1 MKRRFLALVLAGC
14 LAAVLSTAAW
24 AMSPTGFYLNVELP
38 SGETIALDV
47 ESGDSIDNV
56 KEELEMKTKIAAG
69 EQHLYYGGKLLVD
82 GRTLANYNIQK
93 GSTLLLTTKI
103 KGTPAGEKL
112 TEENMS
118 GSTIGAPV
126 TISEKTLN
134 SGTYYLCNNVKLTQ
148 ALVIQGD
155 VTLDLN
161 GFVLKIT
168 GSGSVIKIESG
179 TLTLVDSHPAAI
191 HKFVKEATGL
201 WTLNENAGTEIVKGG
216 VITGGIGRE
225 HSFSSVYGSISEN
238 GGGGV
243 FINQDASFVMESGN
257 IVGCSAVGE
266 HNTAG
271 GVLVARSASFVM
283 KAGKIAGCT
292 AARGGGVYVADK
304 NEAKTLG
311 RFTMEGGSIVGCVAT
326 DESYSG
332 GGVANHGDFTMTGG
346 TIRSCTATA
355 GHGGGICSVRQ
366 LHISGS
372 AVVTDCKAG
381 GSYASSGAML
391 ISPDSTYTAIIAGG
405 TFDGNVVNNKSTTI
419 TGGTF
424 SDEVQ
429 NSGVIENGQFNGAVN
444 NYEGTIK
451 GGTFYGS
458 VKNESDYDDG
468 VLRRAGTISGGT
480 FNGTVTNEAAGR
492 ISGGTYNGSVYGTFY
507 TVAFVSNGGTAVP
520 NQKYAN
526 TPVTAPT
533 VSRAG
538 YTLVGWYTDEAC
550 TAAYDFTQPV
560 TDSVTL
566 YAKWEAAPRYYYN
579 SGTTTDT
586 DNADEDK
593 KGSPKTFDPGA
604 GIYAVSVALSL
615 TGTAWIGRK
624 RH

>member
-24 AMSPTGFYLNVELP
+24 ATSPTGFYLNVELP
-38 SGETIALDV
+38 GGETIALDV
-47 ESGDSIDNV
+47 ESGDSIDNI
-56 KEELEMKTKIAAG
+56 KGKLETKTKIAAG
-69 EQHLYYGGKLLVD
+69 EQHLYYGGNLLVD

-134 SGTYYLCNNVKLTQ
+134 SGTYYLCNNVNLTQ
-148 ALVIQGD
+148 TLVIQGD

-191 HKFVKEATGL
+191 HKFVKNTDDL
-201 WTLNENAGTEIVKGG
+201 WMLDESQGAGIVRGG
-216 VITGGIGRE
+216 IITGGNAGD
-225 HSFSSVYGSISEN
+225 N
-238 GGGGV
+238 DGGGV
-243 FINQDASFVMESGN
+243 YVCPGAGLVMRGGS
-257 IVGCSAVGE
+257 IVGC
-266 HNTAG
+266 
-271 GVLVARSASFVM
+271 
-283 KAGKIAGCT
+283 KAKQ
-292 AARGGGVYVADK
+292 GGGVYVADK

-311 RFTMEGGSIVGCVAT
+311 RFTMKGGSIVGCVAT

-355 GHGGGICSVRQ
+355 GHGGSICSVRQ
-366 LHISGS
+366 MSISGS

-381 GSYASSGAML
+381 GSYVSSGAML
-391 ISPDSTYTAIIAGG
+391 ISPDSTYTAVIAGG

-424 SDEVQ
+424 SGEVQ

-458 VKNESDYDDG
+458 VKNSGECD
-468 VLRRAGTISGGT
+468 LGTPFHIGTFSGGT

-604 GIYAVSVALSL
+604 GLYAVSVALSL

>member
-24 AMSPTGFYLNVELP
+24 ATSPTGFYLNVELP

-56 KEELEMKTKIAAG
+56 KQKVQNAAG
-69 EQHLYYGGKLLVD
+69 VSVTEQYLYYGGKFLNN
-82 GRTLANYNIQK
+82 GRTLADYNIQK
-93 GSTLLLTTKI
+93 ESTLLVASEA
-103 KGTPAGEKL
+103 KGTPSGTPLTAAEPSKEWVNITEEKVL
-112 TEENMS
+112 TE
-118 GSTIGAPV
+118 
-126 TISEKTLN
+126 
-134 SGTYYLCNNVKLTQ
+134 GTYFLCNNVNLTHP
-148 ALVIQGD
+148 LVIQGD

-243 FINQDASFVMESGN
+243 FINQDASFVMEGGN

-292 AARGGGVYVADK
+292 AARGGGVYVADRDGDY
-304 NEAKTLG
+304 ALG
-311 RFTMEGGSIVGCVAT
+311 SFTMNGGTIEWCVAYGSAAY
-326 DESYSG
+326 DDG
-332 GGVANHGDFTMTGG
+332 GGVNNLGSFTMNGG
-346 TIRSCTATA
+346 TIRNCTAA
-355 GHGGGICSVRQ
+355 YGYGGGISSLRNITICGDAFVRDCTASQ
-366 LHISGS
+366 DKSS
-372 AVVTDCKAG
+372 AMYLNPSNPADRAVIEG
-381 GSYASSGAML
+381 GTFRGNIYASLYCTGMVAV
-391 ISPDSTYTAIIAGG
+391 TGG
-405 TFDGNVVNNKSTTI
+405 TFDPGQPNGI
-419 TGGTF
+419 TLHT
-424 SDEVQ
+424 V
-429 NSGVIENGQFNGAVN
+429 
-444 NYEGTIK
+444 
-451 GGTFYGS
+451 
-458 VKNESDYDDG
+458 
-468 VLRRAGTISGGT
+468 T
-480 FNGTVTNEAAGR
+480 FN
-492 ISGGTYNGSVYGTFY
+492 
-507 TVAFVSNGGTAVP
+507 SNGGSDVP
-520 NQKYAN
+520 EQIRAN
-526 TPVTAPT
+526 AAATKPD
-533 VSRAG
+533 SRKAG

>member
-24 AMSPTGFYLNVELP
+24 ATLPTGSYLNVELP
-38 SGETIALDV
+38 SGETIALDA
-47 ESGDSIDNV
+47 ESGDSIDNI
-56 KEELEMKTKIAAG
+56 KGKLETKTKIAAG
-69 EQHLYYGGKLLVD
+69 EQHLYYGGNLLVD

-161 GFVLKIT
+161 GFVLQHENRDAND
-168 GSGSVIKIESG
+168 SVIQMDSG
-179 TLTLVDSHPAAI
+179 TLTLVDSNPDAI

-243 FINQDASFVMESGN
+243 FINQDASFVMEGGN

-266 HNTAG
+266 HSTAG

-292 AARGGGVYVADK
+292 AARGGGVYVADRDGDY
-304 NEAKTLG
+304 ALG
-311 RFTMEGGSIVGCVAT
+311 SFTMNGGTIEWCVAYGSAAY
-326 DESYSG
+326 DDG
-332 GGVANHGDFTMTGG
+332 GGVNNLGSFTMNGG
-346 TIRSCTATA
+346 TIRNCTAA
-355 GHGGGICSVRQ
+355 YGYGGGISSLRNITICGDAFVRDCSASQ
-366 LHISGS
+366 DKSS
-372 AVVTDCKAG
+372 AMYLNPSNPADRAVIEG
-381 GSYASSGAML
+381 GTFRGNIYASPYCTGMVAV
-391 ISPDSTYTAIIAGG
+391 TGG
-405 TFDGNVVNNKSTTI
+405 TFDPGQPNGI
-419 TGGTF
+419 TLHT
-424 SDEVQ
+424 V
-429 NSGVIENGQFNGAVN
+429 
-444 NYEGTIK
+444 
-451 GGTFYGS
+451 
-458 VKNESDYDDG
+458 
-468 VLRRAGTISGGT
+468 T
-480 FNGTVTNEAAGR
+480 FN
-492 ISGGTYNGSVYGTFY
+492 
-507 TVAFVSNGGTAVP
+507 SNGGSDVP
-520 NQKYAN
+520 EQIRAN
-526 TPVTAPT
+526 AAATKPADPT
-533 VSRAG
+533 RSG
-538 YTLVGWYTDEAC
+538 YVFAGWYTDEAC

-560 TDSVTL
+560 RDSVTL

-586 DNADEDK
+586 DNGDEDK

-604 GIYAVSVALSL
+604 GIYAVSAALSL

>member
-38 SGETIALDV
+38 SGKTIALDV

-93 GSTLLLTTKI
+93 GSTLLVASEA
-103 KGTPAGEKL
+103 KGTPSGTPLTAAEPSKEWVDITEEKVL
-112 TEENMS
+112 TE
-118 GSTIGAPV
+118 
-126 TISEKTLN
+126 
-134 SGTYYLCNNVKLTQ
+134 GTYFLCNNVNLTHP
-148 ALVIQGD
+148 LVIRGN

-179 TLTLVDSHPAAI
+179 SLTLVDSHPAAI
-191 HKFVKEATGL
+191 HKFVKNTDDL
-201 WTLNENAGTEIVKGG
+201 WMLDESQGAGIVRGG
-216 VITGGIGRE
+216 IITGG
-225 HSFSSVYGSISEN
+225 N
-238 GGGGV
+238 
-243 FINQDASFVMESGN
+243 
-257 IVGCSAVGE
+257 
-266 HNTAG
+266 AG
-271 GVLVARSASFVM
+271 
-283 KAGKIAGCT
+283 
-292 AARGGGVYVADK
+292 YND
-304 NEAKTLG
+304 
-311 RFTMEGGSIVGCVAT
+311 
-326 DESYSG
+326 G

-346 TIRSCTATA
+346 TIHRCSTTE
-355 GHGGGICSVRQ
+355 GSGGGICSVRQ

-381 GSYASSGAML
+381 GSYVSSGAML
-391 ISPDSTYTAIIAGG
+391 ISPDSTYTAVIAGG
-405 TFDGNVVNNKSTTI
+405 TFDGNVENNKSTTI

-424 SDEVQ
+424 NGQVR

-458 VKNESDYDDG
+458 VKNSGECDLG
-468 VLRRAGTISGGT
+468 TPFHIGTISGGT
-480 FNGTVTNEAAGR
+480 FNGNVTNEEAGR
-492 ISGGTYNGSVYGTFY
+492 ISGGTFNGSVYGTFY

-526 TPVTAPT
+526 TPVTAPA

-560 TDSVTL
+560 MDSVTL

-586 DNADEDK
+586 DNGDEDK

-604 GIYAVSVALSL
+604 GIYAVSAALSL

>member
-24 AMSPTGFYLNVELP
+24 ATLPTGFYLNVELP
-38 SGETIALDV
+38 SGETIALDA
-47 ESGDSIDNV
+47 ESGDSIDNI
-56 KEELEMKTKIAAG
+56 KGKLETKTKIAAG
-69 EQHLYYGGKLLVD
+69 EQHLYYGGNLLVD

-191 HKFVKEATGL
+191 HKFVKKATGL
-201 WTLNENAGTEIVKGG
+201 WTLNENAGTEIVRGG
-216 VITGGIGRE
+216 IITGGNAD
-225 HSFSSVYGSISEN
+225 YN
-238 GGGGV
+238 DGGGV
-243 FINQDASFVMESGN
+243 YVCPGAGLVMQGGS
-257 IVGCSAVGE
+257 IVGC
-266 HNTAG
+266 
-271 GVLVARSASFVM
+271 
-283 KAGKIAGCT
+283 KAKQ
-292 AARGGGVYVADK
+292 GGGVYVADK

-311 RFTMEGGSIVGCVAT
+311 RFTMKGGSIVGCVAT
-326 DESYSG
+326 DDSAGG
-332 GGVANHGDFTMTGG
+332 GGVANHGEFTMTGG
-346 TIRSCTATA
+346 TIHRCSTTK
-355 GHGGGICSVRQ
+355 GSGGGICSVRQ

-372 AVVTDCKAG
+372 AVIKDCTAG

-391 ISPDSTYTAIIAGG
+391 ISPDSTYTAVIAGG
-405 TFDGNVVNNKSTTI
+405 TFDGNVENSKGTI

-424 SDEVQ
+424 NGQVR

-451 GGTFYGS
+451 GGTFNEN
-458 VKNESDYDDG
+458 VQNKNSI
-468 VLRRAGTISGGT
+468 ISGGT
-480 FNGTVTNEAAGR
+480 FLGGVRGAWTVTFDTDGGSTAPDKQVRANSKVNKPDDPTKEGYTFEGWYDGDKKFDFDTPVSGERTVTLKAKWTKEAA
-492 ISGGTYNGSVYGTFY
+492 
-507 TVAFVSNGGTAVP
+507 
-520 NQKYAN
+520 K
-526 TPVTAPT
+526 
-533 VSRAG
+533 
-538 YTLVGWYTDEAC
+538 
-550 TAAYDFTQPV
+550 
-560 TDSVTL
+560 
-566 YAKWEAAPRYYYN
+566 YYYY
-579 SGTTTDT
+579 SP
-586 DNADEDK
+586 ADGSADAA
-593 KGSPKTFDPGA
+593 KGSPKTFDPGV
-604 GIYAVSVALSL
+604 GIYAVSAALSL

>member
-24 AMSPTGFYLNVELP
+24 ATSPTGFCLNVELP
-38 SGETIALDV
+38 SGKTIALDV

-56 KEELEMKTKIAAG
+56 KQKVQNAAG
-69 EQHLYYGGKLLVD
+69 VSVTEQYLYYGGKFLYN
-82 GRTLANYNIQK
+82 GRTLADYNIQK
-93 GSTLLLTTKI
+93 ESTLLVASEE
-103 KGTPAGEKL
+103 KGVPNGVRL
-112 TEENMS
+112 TEES
-118 GSTIGAPV
+118 ATGIAIELT
-126 TISEKTLN
+126 EKTTLTA
-134 SGTYYLCNNVKLTQ
+134 GEYYLCNNVNLTQ
-148 ALVIQGD
+148 TLVIQGD

-191 HKFVKEATGL
+191 HKFVKNTDDL
-201 WTLNENAGTEIVKGG
+201 WMLDESQGAGIVRGG
-216 VITGGIGRE
+216 VITGGNAG
-225 HSFSSVYGSISEN
+225 YN
-238 GGGGV
+238 DGGGV
-243 FINQDASFVMESGN
+243 YVCPGAELVMRGGS
-257 IVGCSAVGE
+257 IVGC
-266 HNTAG
+266 
-271 GVLVARSASFVM
+271 
-283 KAGKIAGCT
+283 KAKQ
-292 AARGGGVYVADK
+292 GGGVYVADK

-311 RFTMEGGSIVGCVAT
+311 RFTMKGGSIVGCVAT
-326 DESYSG
+326 DDSYSG

-372 AVVTDCKAG
+372 AVITDCKAG
-381 GSYASSGAML
+381 GSYVSSGAML

-424 SDEVQ
+424 NGQVR

-458 VKNESDYDDG
+458 VKNSGECD
-468 VLRRAGTISGGT
+468 LETPFHIGTISGGT
-480 FNGTVTNEAAGR
+480 FNGNVTNEEAGR
-492 ISGGTYNGSVYGTFY
+492 ISGGTFNGSVYGTFY

-550 TAAYDFTQPV
+550 TAAYDFTKPV

-593 KGSPKTFDPGA
+593 KGSPKTFDPGV

-615 TGTAWIGRK
+615 TGTAWICRK

>member
-24 AMSPTGFYLNVELP
+24 AMSPTGFCLNVELP
-38 SGETIALDV
+38 SGKTIALDV

-161 GFVLKIT
+161 GFVLQHENRDAND
-168 GSGSVIKIESG
+168 SVIQMDSG
-179 TLTLVDSHPAAI
+179 TLTLVDSNPDAI

-243 FINQDASFVMESGN
+243 FINQDASFVMEGGN

-292 AARGGGVYVADK
+292 AARGGGVYVADRDGDY
-304 NEAKTLG
+304 ALG
-311 RFTMEGGSIVGCVAT
+311 SFTMNGGTIEWCVAYGSAAY
-326 DESYSG
+326 DDG
-332 GGVANHGDFTMTGG
+332 GGVNNLGSFTMNGG
-346 TIRSCTATA
+346 TIRNCTAA
-355 GHGGGICSVRQ
+355 YGYGGGISSLRNITICGDAFVRDCTASQ
-366 LHISGS
+366 DKSS
-372 AVVTDCKAG
+372 AMYLNPSNPADRAVIEG
-381 GSYASSGAML
+381 GTFRGNIYASPYCTGMVAV
-391 ISPDSTYTAIIAGG
+391 TGG
-405 TFDGNVVNNKSTTI
+405 TFDPGQPNGI
-419 TGGTF
+419 TLHT
-424 SDEVQ
+424 V
-429 NSGVIENGQFNGAVN
+429 
-444 NYEGTIK
+444 
-451 GGTFYGS
+451 
-458 VKNESDYDDG
+458 
-468 VLRRAGTISGGT
+468 T
-480 FNGTVTNEAAGR
+480 FN
-492 ISGGTYNGSVYGTFY
+492 
-507 TVAFVSNGGTAVP
+507 SNGGSDVP
-520 NQKYAN
+520 GQIRAN
-526 TPVTAPT
+526 AAATKPADPT
-533 VSRAG
+533 RSG
-538 YTLVGWYTDEAC
+538 YDFGGWYTDEA
-550 TAAYDFTQPV
+550 FTTEYTFTESEKV
-560 TDSVTL
+560 TQALTL
-566 YAKWEAAPRYYYN
+566 YAKWTKEAAKYYYY
-579 SGTTTDT
+579 SP
-586 DNADEDK
+586 ADGSADAA
-593 KGSPKTFDPGA
+593 KGSPKTFDAGV
-604 GIYAVSVALSL
+604 GIYAVSAALSL

>member
-24 AMSPTGFYLNVELP
+24 ATSPTGFYLNVELP

-56 KEELEMKTKIAAG
+56 KQKVQNAAG
-69 EQHLYYGGKLLVD
+69 VSVTEQYLYYGGKFLNN
-82 GRTLANYNIQK
+82 GRTLADYNIQK
-93 GSTLLLTTKI
+93 ESTLLVASEE
-103 KGTPAGEKL
+103 KGVPNGVRL
-112 TEENMS
+112 TEES
-118 GSTIGAPV
+118 ATGIAIELT
-126 TISEKTLN
+126 EKTTLTA
-134 SGTYYLCNNVKLTQ
+134 GEYYLCNNVNLTQ
-148 ALVIQGD
+148 TLVIRGN

-243 FINQDASFVMESGN
+243 FINQDASFVMEGGN

-292 AARGGGVYVADK
+292 AARGGGVYVADRDGDY
-304 NEAKTLG
+304 ALG
-311 RFTMEGGSIVGCVAT
+311 SFTMNGGTIEWCVAYGSAAY
-326 DESYSG
+326 DDG
-332 GGVANHGDFTMTGG
+332 GGVNNLGSFTMNGG
-346 TIRSCTATA
+346 TIRNCTAA
-355 GHGGGICSVRQ
+355 YGYGGGICSVRQ

>member
-24 AMSPTGFYLNVELP
+24 ATLPTGFYLNVELP

-47 ESGDSIDNV
+47 ESGDSIDNI
-56 KEELEMKTKIAAG
+56 KGKLETKTKIAAG

-82 GRTLANYNIQK
+82 DRTLANYNIQK

-134 SGTYYLCNNVKLTQ
+134 SGTYYLCNNVNLTQ

-179 TLTLVDSHPAAI
+179 SLTLVDSHPAAI
-191 HKFVKEATGL
+191 HKFVKNTDDL
-201 WTLNENAGTEIVKGG
+201 WMLDESQGAGIVKGG
-216 VITGGIGRE
+216 VITGG
-225 HSFSSVYGSISEN
+225 N
-238 GGGGV
+238 
-243 FINQDASFVMESGN
+243 
-257 IVGCSAVGE
+257 
-266 HNTAG
+266 AG
-271 GVLVARSASFVM
+271 YND
-283 KAGKIAGCT
+283 
-292 AARGGGVYVADK
+292 GGGVYVCPGAG
-304 NEAKTLG
+304 LVM
-311 RFTMEGGSIVGCVAT
+311 RGGSIVGCKAKQ
-326 DESYSG
+326 G

-366 LHISGS
+366 MSISGS

-381 GSYASSGAML
+381 GSYVSSGAML
-391 ISPDSTYTAIIAGG
+391 ISPDSTYTAVIAGG

-424 SDEVQ
+424 SGEVQ

-458 VKNESDYDDG
+458 VKNSGECDLG
-468 VLRRAGTISGGT
+468 TPFHIGTISGGT

>member
-38 SGETIALDV
+38 SGKTIALDV

-161 GFVLKIT
+161 GFVLQHENRDAND
-168 GSGSVIKIESG
+168 SVIKIESG
-179 TLTLVDSHPAAI
+179 TLTLVDSNPDAI
-191 HKFVKEATGL
+191 HKFVKNTDDL
-201 WTLNENAGTEIVKGG
+201 WMLDESQGAGIVRGG
-216 VITGGIGRE
+216 IITGGIGRE

-243 FINQDASFVMESGN
+243 FINQDASFVMEGGN

-292 AARGGGVYVADK
+292 AARGGGVYVADRDGDY
-304 NEAKTLG
+304 ALG
-311 RFTMEGGSIVGCVAT
+311 SFTMNGGTIEWCVAYGSAAY
-326 DESYSG
+326 DDG
-332 GGVANHGDFTMTGG
+332 GGVNNLGSFTMNGG
-346 TIRSCTATA
+346 TIRNCTAA
-355 GHGGGICSVRQ
+355 YGYGGGISSLRNITICGDAFVRDCTASQ
-366 LHISGS
+366 DESS
-372 AVVTDCKAG
+372 AMYLNPSNPADRAVIEG
-381 GSYASSGAML
+381 GTFRGNIYASPYCTGMVAV
-391 ISPDSTYTAIIAGG
+391 TGG
-405 TFDGNVVNNKSTTI
+405 TFDPGQPNGI
-419 TGGTF
+419 TLHT
-424 SDEVQ
+424 V
-429 NSGVIENGQFNGAVN
+429 
-444 NYEGTIK
+444 
-451 GGTFYGS
+451 
-458 VKNESDYDDG
+458 
-468 VLRRAGTISGGT
+468 T
-480 FNGTVTNEAAGR
+480 FN
-492 ISGGTYNGSVYGTFY
+492 
-507 TVAFVSNGGTAVP
+507 SNGGSDVP
-520 NQKYAN
+520 EQIRAN
-526 TPVTAPT
+526 AAATKPD
-533 VSRAG
+533 SRKAG

-550 TAAYDFTQPV
+550 TAAYDFTKPV
-560 TDSVTL
+560 TDNITL

-593 KGSPKTFDPGA
+593 KGSPKTFDPGV
-604 GIYAVSVALSL
+604 GIYAVSAALSL

>member
-134 SGTYYLCNNVKLTQ
+134 SGTYYLCNNVNLTHP
-148 ALVIQGD
+148 LVIRGN

-243 FINQDASFVMESGN
+243 FINQDASFVMEGGN

-292 AARGGGVYVADK
+292 AARGGGVYVADRDGDY
-304 NEAKTLG
+304 ALG
-311 RFTMEGGSIVGCVAT
+311 SFTMNGGTIEWCVAYGSAAY
-326 DESYSG
+326 DDG
-332 GGVANHGDFTMTGG
+332 GGVNNLGSFTMNGG
-346 TIRSCTATA
+346 TIRNCTAA
-355 GHGGGICSVRQ
+355 YGYGGGISSLRNITICGDAFVRDCTASQ
-366 LHISGS
+366 DKSS
-372 AVVTDCKAG
+372 AMYLNPSNPADRAVIEG
-381 GSYASSGAML
+381 GTFRGNIYASPYCTGMVAV
-391 ISPDSTYTAIIAGG
+391 TGG
-405 TFDGNVVNNKSTTI
+405 TFDPGQPNGI
-419 TGGTF
+419 TLHT
-424 SDEVQ
+424 V
-429 NSGVIENGQFNGAVN
+429 
-444 NYEGTIK
+444 
-451 GGTFYGS
+451 
-458 VKNESDYDDG
+458 
-468 VLRRAGTISGGT
+468 T
-480 FNGTVTNEAAGR
+480 FN
-492 ISGGTYNGSVYGTFY
+492 
-507 TVAFVSNGGTAVP
+507 SNGGSDVP
-520 NQKYAN
+520 GQIRAN
-526 TPVTAPT
+526 AAATKPD
-533 VSRAG
+533 SRKAG

-550 TAAYDFTQPV
+550 TAAYDFTKPV
-560 TDSVTL
+560 TDNITL

-586 DNADEDK
+586 DNGDEDK

>member
-38 SGETIALDV
+38 SGKTIALDV
-47 ESGDSIDNV
+47 ESGDNIDNI
-56 KEELEMKTKIAAG
+56 KGKLETKTKIAAG
-69 EQHLYYGGKLLVD
+69 EQHLYYGGNLLVD

-134 SGTYYLCNNVKLTQ
+134 SGTYYLCNNVNLTQ
-148 ALVIQGD
+148 TLVIQGD

-191 HKFVKEATGL
+191 HKFVKNTDDL
-201 WTLNENAGTEIVKGG
+201 WMLDESQGAGIVRGG
-216 VITGGIGRE
+216 VITGGNAG
-225 HSFSSVYGSISEN
+225 YN
-238 GGGGV
+238 DGGGV
-243 FINQDASFVMESGN
+243 YVCPGAELVMQGGS
-257 IVGCSAVGE
+257 IVGC
-266 HNTAG
+266 
-271 GVLVARSASFVM
+271 
-283 KAGKIAGCT
+283 KAKQ
-292 AARGGGVYVADK
+292 GGGVYVADK

-311 RFTMEGGSIVGCVAT
+311 RFTMKGGSIVGCVAT

-346 TIRSCTATA
+346 TIRSCTAT

-366 LHISGS
+366 MSISGS

-419 TGGTF
+419 TSGTF
-424 SDEVQ
+424 SGQVQ

-458 VKNESDYDDG
+458 VKNSGECDLG
-468 VLRRAGTISGGT
+468 TPFHIGTISGGT

-550 TAAYDFTQPV
+550 TAAYDFTKPV

-586 DNADEDK
+586 DNADKDK

>member
-38 SGETIALDV
+38 SGKTIALDA
-47 ESGDSIDNV
+47 ESGDSIDNI
-56 KEELEMKTKIAAG
+56 KGKLETKTKIAAG
-69 EQHLYYGGKLLVD
+69 EQHLYYGGNSLVD

-148 ALVIQGD
+148 ALVIRGN

-191 HKFVKEATGL
+191 HKFVKKATGL

-243 FINQDASFVMESGN
+243 FINQDASFVMEGGN

-292 AARGGGVYVADK
+292 AARGGGVYVADRDGDY
-304 NEAKTLG
+304 ALG
-311 RFTMEGGSIVGCVAT
+311 SFTMNGGTIEWCVAYGNAAY
-326 DESYSG
+326 DDG
-332 GGVANHGDFTMTGG
+332 GGVNNLGSFTMNGG
-346 TIRSCTATA
+346 TIRNCTAA
-355 GHGGGICSVRQ
+355 YGYGGGISSLRNITICGDAFVRDCTASQ
-366 LHISGS
+366 DKSS
-372 AVVTDCKAG
+372 AMYLNPSNPADRAVIEG
-381 GSYASSGAML
+381 GTFRGNIYASPYCTGMVAV
-391 ISPDSTYTAIIAGG
+391 TGG
-405 TFDGNVVNNKSTTI
+405 TFDPGQPNGI
-419 TGGTF
+419 TLHT
-424 SDEVQ
+424 V
-429 NSGVIENGQFNGAVN
+429 
-444 NYEGTIK
+444 
-451 GGTFYGS
+451 
-458 VKNESDYDDG
+458 
-468 VLRRAGTISGGT
+468 T
-480 FNGTVTNEAAGR
+480 FN
-492 ISGGTYNGSVYGTFY
+492 
-507 TVAFVSNGGTAVP
+507 SNGGSDVP
-520 NQKYAN
+520 EQIRAN
-526 TPVTAPT
+526 AAATKPD
-533 VSRAG
+533 SRKAG

-560 TDSVTL
+560 RDSVTL

-586 DNADEDK
+586 DNGDENK
-593 KGSPKTFDPGA
+593 KGSPKTFDPGV

>member
-24 AMSPTGFYLNVELP
+24 AMCLNVELP

-56 KEELEMKTKIAAG
+56 KQKVQNAAG
-69 EQHLYYGGKLLVD
+69 VSVTEQYLYYGGKFLYN
-82 GRTLANYNIQK
+82 GRTLADYNIQK
-93 GSTLLLTTKI
+93 ESTLLVASEA
-103 KGTPAGEKL
+103 KGTPSGTPLAAAEPSKEWVDITEEKVL
-112 TEENMS
+112 TE
-118 GSTIGAPV
+118 
-126 TISEKTLN
+126 
-134 SGTYYLCNNVKLTQ
+134 GTYFLCNNVNLTHP
-148 ALVIQGD
+148 LVIQGD

-161 GFVLKIT
+161 GFVLQYEN
-168 GSGSVIKIESG
+168 SGANDSVIQVDSG

-191 HKFVKEATGL
+191 HKFVKNTDDL
-201 WTLNENAGTEIVKGG
+201 WMLDESQGAGIVRGG
-216 VITGGIGRE
+216 IITGGNAG
-225 HSFSSVYGSISEN
+225 YN
-238 GGGGV
+238 DGGGV
-243 FINQDASFVMESGN
+243 YVCPGAELVMRGGS
-257 IVGCSAVGE
+257 IVGC
-266 HNTAG
+266 
-271 GVLVARSASFVM
+271 
-283 KAGKIAGCT
+283 KAKQ
-292 AARGGGVYVADK
+292 GGGVYVADK

-311 RFTMEGGSIVGCVAT
+311 RFTMKGGSIVGCVAT

-346 TIRSCTATA
+346 TIHRCSTTE
-355 GHGGGICSVRQ
+355 GSGGGICSVRQ

-372 AVVTDCKAG
+372 AIVTDCKAG

-391 ISPDSTYTAIIAGG
+391 ISPGSTYTAVIAGG
-405 TFDGNVVNNKSTTI
+405 TFDGNVENSKGTI

-424 SDEVQ
+424 NGQVR

-451 GGTFYGS
+451 GGTF
-458 VKNESDYDDG
+458 
-468 VLRRAGTISGGT
+468 
-480 FNGTVTNEAAGR
+480 NGTVTNEGAGR

>member
-38 SGETIALDV
+38 SGKTIALDV

-161 GFVLKIT
+161 GFVLQHENRDAND
-168 GSGSVIKIESG
+168 SVIQMDSG
-179 TLTLVDSHPAAI
+179 TLTLVDSNPDAI

-243 FINQDASFVMESGN
+243 FINQDASFVMEGGN

-292 AARGGGVYVADK
+292 AARGGGVYVADRDGDY
-304 NEAKTLG
+304 ALG
-311 RFTMEGGSIVGCVAT
+311 SFTMNGGTIEWCVAYGSAAY
-326 DESYSG
+326 DDG
-332 GGVANHGDFTMTGG
+332 GGVNNLGSFTMNGG
-346 TIRSCTATA
+346 TIRNCTAA
-355 GHGGGICSVRQ
+355 YGYGGGISSLRNITICGDAFVRDCTASQ
-366 LHISGS
+366 DKSS
-372 AVVTDCKAG
+372 AMYLNPSNPADRAVIEG
-381 GSYASSGAML
+381 GTFRGNIYASPYCTGMVAV
-391 ISPDSTYTAIIAGG
+391 TGG
-405 TFDGNVVNNKSTTI
+405 TFDPGQPNGI
-419 TGGTF
+419 TLHT
-424 SDEVQ
+424 V
-429 NSGVIENGQFNGAVN
+429 
-444 NYEGTIK
+444 
-451 GGTFYGS
+451 
-458 VKNESDYDDG
+458 
-468 VLRRAGTISGGT
+468 T
-480 FNGTVTNEAAGR
+480 FN
-492 ISGGTYNGSVYGTFY
+492 
-507 TVAFVSNGGTAVP
+507 SNGGSDVP
-520 NQKYAN
+520 EQIRAN
-526 TPVTAPT
+526 AAATKPD
-533 VSRAG
+533 SRKAG

-550 TAAYDFTQPV
+550 TAAYDFTKPV
-560 TDSVTL
+560 TDNITL

-586 DNADEDK
+586 DNADKDK

-604 GIYAVSVALSL
+604 GIYAVSAALSL
-615 TGTAWIGRK
+615 TGTAWIGLK

>member
-24 AMSPTGFYLNVELP
+24 ATLPTGFYLNVELP

-161 GFVLKIT
+161 GFVLQHENRDAND
-168 GSGSVIKIESG
+168 SVIQIDSG
-179 TLTLVDSHPAAI
+179 TLTLVDSNPDAI

-243 FINQDASFVMESGN
+243 FINQDASFVMEGGN

-292 AARGGGVYVADK
+292 AARGGGVYVADRDGDY
-304 NEAKTLG
+304 ALG
-311 RFTMEGGSIVGCVAT
+311 SFTMNGGTIEWCVAYGSAAY
-326 DESYSG
+326 DDG
-332 GGVANHGDFTMTGG
+332 GGVNNLGSFTMNGG
-346 TIRSCTATA
+346 TIRNCTAA
-355 GHGGGICSVRQ
+355 YGYGGGISSLRNITICGDAFVRDCTARQ
-366 LHISGS
+366 DKSS
-372 AVVTDCKAG
+372 AMYLNPSNPADRAVIEG
-381 GSYASSGAML
+381 GTFRGNIYASPYCTGMVAV
-391 ISPDSTYTAIIAGG
+391 TGG
-405 TFDGNVVNNKSTTI
+405 TFDPG
-419 TGGTF
+419 
-424 SDEVQ
+424 Q
-429 NSGVIENGQFNGAVN
+429 PNGIPLYTV
-444 NYEGTIK
+444 
-451 GGTFYGS
+451 
-458 VKNESDYDDG
+458 
-468 VLRRAGTISGGT
+468 T
-480 FNGTVTNEAAGR
+480 FN
-492 ISGGTYNGSVYGTFY
+492 
-507 TVAFVSNGGTAVP
+507 SNGGSDVP
-520 NQKYAN
+520 EQIRAN
-526 TPVTAPT
+526 AAATKPD
-533 VSRAG
+533 SRKAG

>member
-24 AMSPTGFYLNVELP
+24 ATSPTGFYLNVELP
-38 SGETIALDV
+38 SGETIALDA
-47 ESGDSIDNV
+47 ESGDSIDNI
-56 KEELEMKTKIAAG
+56 KGKLETKTKIAAG

-161 GFVLKIT
+161 GFVLQHENRDAND
-168 GSGSVIKIESG
+168 SVIQMDSG
-179 TLTLVDSHPAAI
+179 TLTLVDSNPDAI

-243 FINQDASFVMESGN
+243 FINQDASFVMEGGN

-292 AARGGGVYVADK
+292 AARGGGVYVADRDGDY
-304 NEAKTLG
+304 ALG
-311 RFTMEGGSIVGCVAT
+311 SFTMNGGTIEWCVAYGSAAY
-326 DESYSG
+326 DDG
-332 GGVANHGDFTMTGG
+332 GGVNNLGSFTMNGG
-346 TIRSCTATA
+346 TIRNCTAA
-355 GHGGGICSVRQ
+355 YGYGGGISSLRNITICGDAFVRDCTASQ
-366 LHISGS
+366 DKSS
-372 AVVTDCKAG
+372 AMYLNPSNPADRAVIEG
-381 GSYASSGAML
+381 GTFRGNIYASPYCTGMVAV
-391 ISPDSTYTAIIAGG
+391 TGG
-405 TFDGNVVNNKSTTI
+405 TFDPGQPNGI
-419 TGGTF
+419 TLHT
-424 SDEVQ
+424 V
-429 NSGVIENGQFNGAVN
+429 
-444 NYEGTIK
+444 
-451 GGTFYGS
+451 
-458 VKNESDYDDG
+458 
-468 VLRRAGTISGGT
+468 T
-480 FNGTVTNEAAGR
+480 FN
-492 ISGGTYNGSVYGTFY
+492 
-507 TVAFVSNGGTAVP
+507 SNGGSDVP
-520 NQKYAN
+520 EQIRAN
-526 TPVTAPT
+526 AAATKPD
-533 VSRAG
+533 SRKAG

-550 TAAYDFTQPV
+550 TAAYDFAKPV
-560 TDSVTL
+560 TDNITL

-586 DNADEDK
+586 DNADKDK

-604 GIYAVSVALSL
+604 GIYAVSAALSL

>member
-38 SGETIALDV
+38 SGKTIALDV

-148 ALVIQGD
+148 TLVIQGD

-161 GFVLKIT
+161 GFVLQHENRDAND
-168 GSGSVIKIESG
+168 SVIKIESG
-179 TLTLVDSHPAAI
+179 TLTLVDSNPDAI

-243 FINQDASFVMESGN
+243 FINQDASFVMEGGN

-292 AARGGGVYVADK
+292 AARGGGVYVADRDGDY
-304 NEAKTLG
+304 ALG
-311 RFTMEGGSIVGCVAT
+311 SFTMNGGTIEWCVAYGSAAY
-326 DESYSG
+326 DDG
-332 GGVANHGDFTMTGG
+332 GGVNNLGSFTMNGG
-346 TIRSCTATA
+346 TIRNCTAA
-355 GHGGGICSVRQ
+355 YGYGGGISSLRNITICGDAFVRDCTASQ
-366 LHISGS
+366 DKSS
-372 AVVTDCKAG
+372 AMYLNPSNPADRAVIEG
-381 GSYASSGAML
+381 GTFRGNIYASPYCTGMVAV
-391 ISPDSTYTAIIAGG
+391 TGG
-405 TFDGNVVNNKSTTI
+405 TFDPGQPNGI
-419 TGGTF
+419 TLHT
-424 SDEVQ
+424 V
-429 NSGVIENGQFNGAVN
+429 
-444 NYEGTIK
+444 
-451 GGTFYGS
+451 
-458 VKNESDYDDG
+458 
-468 VLRRAGTISGGT
+468 T
-480 FNGTVTNEAAGR
+480 FN
-492 ISGGTYNGSVYGTFY
+492 
-507 TVAFVSNGGTAVP
+507 SNGGSDVP
-520 NQKYAN
+520 EQIRAN
-526 TPVTAPT
+526 APAT
-533 VSRAG
+533 KPDDPTKEG
-538 YTLVGWYTDEAC
+538 FDFGGWYTD
-550 TAAYDFTQPV
+550 AAFTTEYKFTESEKV
-560 TDSVTL
+560 TQDMPL
-566 YAKWEAAPRYYYN
+566 YAKWTKEAAKYYYY
-579 SGTTTDT
+579 SP
-586 DNADEDK
+586 ADGSADAPK
-593 KGSPKTFDPGA
+593 ASPKTFDA
-604 GIYAVSVALSL
+604 GVGVYVGMAVLSVCGSAVVL
-615 TGTAWIGRK
+615 GKKRK
-624 RH
+624 

>member
-38 SGETIALDV
+38 SGKTIALDV

-56 KEELEMKTKIAAG
+56 KQKVQNAAG
-69 EQHLYYGGKLLVD
+69 VSATEQYLYYGGKFLNN
-82 GRTLANYNIQK
+82 GRTLADYNIQK
-93 GSTLLLTTKI
+93 ESTLLVASEA
-103 KGTPAGEKL
+103 KGTPSGTPLTAAEPSKEWVNITEEKVL
-112 TEENMS
+112 TE
-118 GSTIGAPV
+118 
-126 TISEKTLN
+126 
-134 SGTYYLCNNVKLTQ
+134 GTYFLCNNVNLTHP
-148 ALVIQGD
+148 LVIRGN

-179 TLTLVDSHPAAI
+179 SLTLVDSHPAAI
-191 HKFVKEATGL
+191 HKFVKNTDDL
-201 WTLNENAGTEIVKGG
+201 WMLDESQGAGIVRGG
-216 VITGGIGRE
+216 IITGGIGRE

-243 FINQDASFVMESGN
+243 FINQDASFVMEGGN

-292 AARGGGVYVADK
+292 AARGGGVYVADRDGDY
-304 NEAKTLG
+304 ALG
-311 RFTMEGGSIVGCVAT
+311 SFTMNGGTIEWCVAYGSAAY
-326 DESYSG
+326 DDG
-332 GGVANHGDFTMTGG
+332 GGVNNLGSFTMNGG
-346 TIRSCTATA
+346 TIRNCTAA
-355 GHGGGICSVRQ
+355 YGYGGGISSLRNITICGDAFVRDCTASQ
-366 LHISGS
+366 DKSS
-372 AVVTDCKAG
+372 AMYLNPSNPADRAVIEG
-381 GSYASSGAML
+381 GTFRGNIYASPYCTGMVAV
-391 ISPDSTYTAIIAGG
+391 TGG
-405 TFDGNVVNNKSTTI
+405 TFDPGQPNGI
-419 TGGTF
+419 TLHT
-424 SDEVQ
+424 V
-429 NSGVIENGQFNGAVN
+429 
-444 NYEGTIK
+444 
-451 GGTFYGS
+451 
-458 VKNESDYDDG
+458 
-468 VLRRAGTISGGT
+468 T
-480 FNGTVTNEAAGR
+480 FN
-492 ISGGTYNGSVYGTFY
+492 
-507 TVAFVSNGGTAVP
+507 SNGGSDVP
-520 NQKYAN
+520 EQIRAN
-526 TPVTAPT
+526 AAATKPD
-533 VSRAG
+533 SRKAG

-550 TAAYDFTQPV
+550 TAAYDFTKPV

-604 GIYAVSVALSL
+604 GLYAVSVALSL

>member
-24 AMSPTGFYLNVELP
+24 ATSPTGFYLLNVELP

-56 KEELEMKTKIAAG
+56 KQKVQNAAG
-69 EQHLYYGGKLLVD
+69 VSVTEQYLYYGGKFLNN
-82 GRTLANYNIQK
+82 GRTLADYNIQK
-93 GSTLLLTTKI
+93 ESTLLVASEA
-103 KGTPAGEKL
+103 KGTPSGTPLTAAEPSKEWVDITEEKVL
-112 TEENMS
+112 TE
-118 GSTIGAPV
+118 
-126 TISEKTLN
+126 
-134 SGTYYLCNNVKLTQ
+134 GTYFLCNNVNLTHL
-148 ALVIQGD
+148 LVIRGN

-179 TLTLVDSHPAAI
+179 SLTLVDSHPAAI

-243 FINQDASFVMESGN
+243 FINQDASFVMEGGN

-292 AARGGGVYVADK
+292 AARGGGVYVADRDGDY
-304 NEAKTLG
+304 ALG
-311 RFTMEGGSIVGCVAT
+311 SFTMNGGTIEWCVAYGSAAY
-326 DESYSG
+326 DDG
-332 GGVANHGDFTMTGG
+332 GGVNNLGSFTMNGG
-346 TIRSCTATA
+346 TIRNCTAA
-355 GHGGGICSVRQ
+355 YGYGGGISSLRNITICGDAFVRDCTASQ
-366 LHISGS
+366 DKSS
-372 AVVTDCKAG
+372 AMYLNPSNPADRAVIEG
-381 GSYASSGAML
+381 GTFRGNIYASPYCSGMVAV
-391 ISPDSTYTAIIAGG
+391 TGG
-405 TFDGNVVNNKSTTI
+405 TFDPGQPNGI
-419 TGGTF
+419 TLHT
-424 SDEVQ
+424 V
-429 NSGVIENGQFNGAVN
+429 
-444 NYEGTIK
+444 
-451 GGTFYGS
+451 
-458 VKNESDYDDG
+458 
-468 VLRRAGTISGGT
+468 T
-480 FNGTVTNEAAGR
+480 FN
-492 ISGGTYNGSVYGTFY
+492 
-507 TVAFVSNGGTAVP
+507 SNGGSDVP
-520 NQKYAN
+520 EQIRAN
-526 TPVTAPT
+526 AAATKPD
-533 VSRAG
+533 SRKAG

-550 TAAYDFTQPV
+550 TAAYDFAKPV
-560 TDSVTL
+560 TDNITL

-579 SGTTTDT
+579 SGTTETGKTDE
-586 DNADEDK
+586 NK

>member
-38 SGETIALDV
+38 SGETLALDV
-47 ESGDSIDNV
+47 ESGGSIDNV
-56 KEELEMKTKIAAG
+56 KGKLETKTKIAAG

-112 TEENMS
+112 TEENML

-161 GFVLKIT
+161 GFVLQHENRDAND
-168 GSGSVIKIESG
+168 SVIQMDSG
-179 TLTLVDSHPAAI
+179 TLTLVDSNPDAI

-243 FINQDASFVMESGN
+243 FINQDASFVMEGGN

-292 AARGGGVYVADK
+292 AARGGGVYVADRDGDY
-304 NEAKTLG
+304 ALG
-311 RFTMEGGSIVGCVAT
+311 SFTMNGGTIVWCVAYGSAAY
-326 DESYSG
+326 DDG
-332 GGVANHGDFTMTGG
+332 GGVNNLGSFTMNGG
-346 TIRSCTATA
+346 TIRNCTAA
-355 GHGGGICSVRQ
+355 YGYGGGISSLRNITICGDAFVRDCTASQ
-366 LHISGS
+366 DKSS
-372 AVVTDCKAG
+372 AMYLNPSNPADRAVIEGGTFRGNIYTSPYCTGMVAVT
-381 GSYASSGAML
+381 
-391 ISPDSTYTAIIAGG
+391 GG
-405 TFDGNVVNNKSTTI
+405 TFDPGQPNGI
-419 TGGTF
+419 TLHT
-424 SDEVQ
+424 V
-429 NSGVIENGQFNGAVN
+429 
-444 NYEGTIK
+444 
-451 GGTFYGS
+451 
-458 VKNESDYDDG
+458 
-468 VLRRAGTISGGT
+468 T
-480 FNGTVTNEAAGR
+480 FN
-492 ISGGTYNGSVYGTFY
+492 
-507 TVAFVSNGGTAVP
+507 SNGGSDVP
-520 NQKYAN
+520 EQIRAN
-526 TPVTAPT
+526 AAATKPD
-533 VSRAG
+533 SRKAG

-550 TAAYDFTQPV
+550 TAAYDFTKPV
-560 TDSVTL
+560 TDNITL

-586 DNADEDK
+586 DNGDEDK

>member
-24 AMSPTGFYLNVELP
+24 ATSPTGFYLNVELP

-56 KEELEMKTKIAAG
+56 KQKVQNAAG
-69 EQHLYYGGKLLVD
+69 VSVTEQYLYYGGKLLVD

-161 GFVLKIT
+161 GFVLQYEN
-168 GSGSVIKIESG
+168 SDANDSVIQVDSG
-179 TLTLVDSHPAAI
+179 TLTLVDSNPDAI

-216 VITGGIGRE
+216 AITGGIGRE

-243 FINQDASFVMESGN
+243 FINQDASFVMEGGN

-292 AARGGGVYVADK
+292 AARGGGVYVADRDGDY
-304 NEAKTLG
+304 ALG
-311 RFTMEGGSIVGCVAT
+311 SFTMNGGTIEWCVAYGSAAY
-326 DESYSG
+326 DDG
-332 GGVANHGDFTMTGG
+332 GGVNNLGSFTMNGG
-346 TIRSCTATA
+346 TIRNCTAA
-355 GHGGGICSVRQ
+355 HGYGGGISSLRNITICGDAFVRDCTARQ
-366 LHISGS
+366 DKSS
-372 AVVTDCKAG
+372 AMYLNPSNPADRAVIEG
-381 GSYASSGAML
+381 GTFRGNIYASPYCTGMVAV
-391 ISPDSTYTAIIAGG
+391 TGG
-405 TFDGNVVNNKSTTI
+405 TFDPG
-419 TGGTF
+419 
-424 SDEVQ
+424 Q
-429 NSGVIENGQFNGAVN
+429 PNGIPLYTV
-444 NYEGTIK
+444 
-451 GGTFYGS
+451 
-458 VKNESDYDDG
+458 
-468 VLRRAGTISGGT
+468 T
-480 FNGTVTNEAAGR
+480 FN
-492 ISGGTYNGSVYGTFY
+492 
-507 TVAFVSNGGTAVP
+507 SNGGSDVP
-520 NQKYAN
+520 EQIRAN
-526 TPVTAPT
+526 AAATKPADPT
-533 VSRAG
+533 RSG
-538 YTLVGWYTDEAC
+538 YVFAGWYTDEAC

-604 GIYAVSVALSL
+604 GIYAVSAALSL

>member
-24 AMSPTGFYLNVELP
+24 ATLPTGFYLNVELP
-38 SGETIALDV
+38 SGETIALDA

-161 GFVLKIT
+161 GFVLQHENRDAND
-168 GSGSVIKIESG
+168 SVIQMDSG
-179 TLTLVDSHPAAI
+179 TLTLVDSNPDAI

-243 FINQDASFVMESGN
+243 FINQDASFVMEGGN

-292 AARGGGVYVADK
+292 AARGGGVYVADRDGDY
-304 NEAKTLG
+304 ALG
-311 RFTMEGGSIVGCVAT
+311 SFTMNGGTIEWCVAYGSAAY
-326 DESYSG
+326 DDG
-332 GGVANHGDFTMTGG
+332 GGVNNLGSFTMNGG
-346 TIRSCTATA
+346 TIRNCTAA
-355 GHGGGICSVRQ
+355 YGYGGGISSLRNITICGDAFVRDCTASQ
-366 LHISGS
+366 DKSS
-372 AVVTDCKAG
+372 AMYLNPSNPADRAVIEG
-381 GSYASSGAML
+381 GTFRGNIYASPYCTGMVAV
-391 ISPDSTYTAIIAGG
+391 TGG
-405 TFDGNVVNNKSTTI
+405 TFDPGQPNGI
-419 TGGTF
+419 TLHT
-424 SDEVQ
+424 V
-429 NSGVIENGQFNGAVN
+429 
-444 NYEGTIK
+444 
-451 GGTFYGS
+451 
-458 VKNESDYDDG
+458 
-468 VLRRAGTISGGT
+468 T
-480 FNGTVTNEAAGR
+480 FN
-492 ISGGTYNGSVYGTFY
+492 
-507 TVAFVSNGGTAVP
+507 SNGGSDVP
-520 NQKYAN
+520 EQIRAN
-526 TPVTAPT
+526 AAATKPD
-533 VSRAG
+533 SCKAG

-550 TAAYDFTQPV
+550 TAAYDFTKPV

-586 DNADEDK
+586 DNGDEDK

>member
-24 AMSPTGFYLNVELP
+24 AMCLNVELP

-56 KEELEMKTKIAAG
+56 KQKAQNAAG
-69 EQHLYYGGKLLVD
+69 VSVTEQYLYYGGKFLNN
-82 GRTLANYNIQK
+82 GRTLADYNIQK
-93 GSTLLLTTKI
+93 ESTLLVASEA
-103 KGTPAGEKL
+103 KGTPSGTPLTAAEPSKEWVDITEEKVL
-112 TEENMS
+112 TE
-118 GSTIGAPV
+118 
-126 TISEKTLN
+126 
-134 SGTYYLCNNVKLTQ
+134 GTYFLCNNVNLTHP
-148 ALVIQGD
+148 LVIRGN

-168 GSGSVIKIESG
+168 GSGSVIQVDSG

-238 GGGGV
+238 GGGV
-243 FINQDASFVMESGN
+243 FINQDASFVMEGGN

-292 AARGGGVYVADK
+292 AARGGGVYVADRDGDY
-304 NEAKTLG
+304 ALG
-311 RFTMEGGSIVGCVAT
+311 SFTMNGGTIEWCVAYGSAAY
-326 DESYSG
+326 DDG
-332 GGVANHGDFTMTGG
+332 GGVNNLGSFTMNGG
-346 TIRSCTATA
+346 TIRNCTAA
-355 GHGGGICSVRQ
+355 YGYGGGISSLRNITICGDAFVRDCTASQ
-366 LHISGS
+366 DESS
-372 AVVTDCKAG
+372 AMYLNPSNPADRAVIEG
-381 GSYASSGAML
+381 GTFRGNIYASPYCTGMVAV
-391 ISPDSTYTAIIAGG
+391 TGG
-405 TFDGNVVNNKSTTI
+405 TFDPG
-419 TGGTF
+419 
-424 SDEVQ
+424 Q
-429 NSGVIENGQFNGAVN
+429 PNGIALYTV
-444 NYEGTIK
+444 
-451 GGTFYGS
+451 
-458 VKNESDYDDG
+458 
-468 VLRRAGTISGGT
+468 T
-480 FNGTVTNEAAGR
+480 FN
-492 ISGGTYNGSVYGTFY
+492 
-507 TVAFVSNGGTAVP
+507 SNGGSDVP
-520 NQKYAN
+520 GQIRAN
-526 TPVTAPT
+526 AAATKPD
-533 VSRAG
+533 SRRAG

-593 KGSPKTFDPGA
+593 KDSPKTFDPGA

>member
-47 ESGDSIDNV
+47 ESGDSIDNIKQKV
-56 KEELEMKTKIAAG
+56 QNAAG
-69 EQHLYYGGKLLVD
+69 VSVTEQYLYYGGKLLVD

-179 TLTLVDSHPAAI
+179 TLTLVDSNPDAI

-243 FINQDASFVMESGN
+243 FINQDASFVMEGGN

-292 AARGGGVYVADK
+292 AARGGGVYVADRDGDY
-304 NEAKTLG
+304 ALG
-311 RFTMEGGSIVGCVAT
+311 SFTMNGGTIEWCVAYGSAAY
-326 DESYSG
+326 DDG
-332 GGVANHGDFTMTGG
+332 GGVNNLGSFTMNGG
-346 TIRSCTATA
+346 TIRNCTAA
-355 GHGGGICSVRQ
+355 YGYGGGISSLRNITICGDAFVRDCTASQ
-366 LHISGS
+366 DKSS
-372 AVVTDCKAG
+372 AMYLNPSNPADRAVIEG
-381 GSYASSGAML
+381 GTFRGNIYASPYCTGMVAV
-391 ISPDSTYTAIIAGG
+391 TGG
-405 TFDGNVVNNKSTTI
+405 TFDPGQPNGI
-419 TGGTF
+419 TLHT
-424 SDEVQ
+424 V
-429 NSGVIENGQFNGAVN
+429 
-444 NYEGTIK
+444 
-451 GGTFYGS
+451 
-458 VKNESDYDDG
+458 
-468 VLRRAGTISGGT
+468 T
-480 FNGTVTNEAAGR
+480 FN
-492 ISGGTYNGSVYGTFY
+492 
-507 TVAFVSNGGTAVP
+507 SNGGSDVP
-520 NQKYAN
+520 EQIRAN
-526 TPVTAPT
+526 AAATKPD
-533 VSRAG
+533 SRKAG

-550 TAAYDFTQPV
+550 TAAYDFTKPV

-566 YAKWEAAPRYYYN
+566 YAKWEAAPWYYYN

>member
-1 MKRRFLALVLAGC
+1 M
-14 LAAVLSTAAW
+14 LSTAAW
-24 AMSPTGFYLNVELP
+24 ATLPTGFYLNVELP
-38 SGETIALDV
+38 SGETIALDA
-47 ESGDSIDNV
+47 ESGDSIDNI
-56 KEELEMKTKIAAG
+56 KGKLETKTKIAAG
-69 EQHLYYGGKLLVD
+69 EQHLYYGGNLLVD

-161 GFVLKIT
+161 GFVLQHENRDAND
-168 GSGSVIKIESG
+168 SVIQMDSG
-179 TLTLVDSHPAAI
+179 TLTLVDSNPDAI

-243 FINQDASFVMESGN
+243 FINQDASFVMEGGN

-266 HNTAG
+266 HSTAG

-292 AARGGGVYVADK
+292 AARGGGVYVADRDGDY
-304 NEAKTLG
+304 ALG
-311 RFTMEGGSIVGCVAT
+311 SFTMNGGTIEWCVAYGSAAY
-326 DESYSG
+326 DDG
-332 GGVANHGDFTMTGG
+332 GGVNNLGSFTMNGG
-346 TIRSCTATA
+346 TIRNCTAA
-355 GHGGGICSVRQ
+355 YGYGGGISSLRNITICGDAFVRDCTASQ
-366 LHISGS
+366 DKSS
-372 AVVTDCKAG
+372 AMYLNPSNPADRAVIEG
-381 GSYASSGAML
+381 GTFRGNIYASPYCTGMVAV
-391 ISPDSTYTAIIAGG
+391 TGG
-405 TFDGNVVNNKSTTI
+405 TFDPGQPNGI
-419 TGGTF
+419 TLHT
-424 SDEVQ
+424 V
-429 NSGVIENGQFNGAVN
+429 
-444 NYEGTIK
+444 
-451 GGTFYGS
+451 
-458 VKNESDYDDG
+458 
-468 VLRRAGTISGGT
+468 T
-480 FNGTVTNEAAGR
+480 FN
-492 ISGGTYNGSVYGTFY
+492 
-507 TVAFVSNGGTAVP
+507 SNGGSDVP
-520 NQKYAN
+520 EQIRAN
-526 TPVTAPT
+526 AAATKPADPT
-533 VSRAG
+533 RSG
-538 YTLVGWYTDEAC
+538 YVFAGWYTDEAC

-560 TDSVTL
+560 RDSVTL

-586 DNADEDK
+586 DNGDEDK

-604 GIYAVSVALSL
+604 GIYAVSAALSL